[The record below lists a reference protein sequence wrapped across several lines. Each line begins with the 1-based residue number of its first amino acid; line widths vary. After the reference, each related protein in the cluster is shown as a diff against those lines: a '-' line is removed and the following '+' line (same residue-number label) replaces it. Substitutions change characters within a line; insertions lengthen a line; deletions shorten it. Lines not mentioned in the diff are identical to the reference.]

1 VFFLSALFL
10 LTWLYPDYRSF
21 PYEYQKGRPWMYAD
35 LVSPMDYALLKSRT
49 ALEKEKEEVM
59 AGSPLIFNHVSS
71 DPVERMSIQEDMDS
85 LVLKWMELVGKEELF
100 ILERWPEGIPERE
113 TFTLIEGGAGKTYL
127 AEDLLILDRW
137 PKGFWGPDDSLHS
150 LFTDSEWVVLQE
162 QIKPNL
168 IFDEPLT
175 VQIQKDRLSQLTPY
189 EGKVKKG
196 EGIAYEGLIVDELV
210 LRKLDAL
217 RTAYMRTD
225 DTGDRGRELTGVAI
239 LNGLLMLMLFLFLR
253 RFRPHVLSD
262 IAQLGFVLA
271 SWILMAAMARLTL
284 SFGNSYLLL
293 APFTVLPVVLRAFF
307 DTRIALFV
315 HVLSIMSIGL
325 LSSEGLSI
333 VMLHFIA
340 GFYAIIS
347 VDLLYKRAQLFL
359 TLAKVVALYLL
370 VYFAFLL
377 FQDVPIREMPGKDFL
392 FLGING
398 LLALSAFPLI
408 YLSEKVF
415 GLVSDLSLLE
425 LIDTNNPLLRELSE
439 KAPGTFQHSLQVAN
453 LAEAAVLKIGGNT
466 LMIRA
471 AAMYHD
477 IGKMRNPM
485 FFIENQGGGVNP
497 HDDLGYE
504 ESAQIIIDHVKEGV
518 RLARK
523 HDLPENLI
531 DFIRTHHGS
540 SRVHYFYRQHMKNMP
555 NTDGAEDLFRY
566 PGPKPFSKETAVL
579 MMADAVEAAS
589 RSVAKNEPKA
599 LSDLV
604 DAIVEQQMADGQ
616 FEEAEITLGEIGRVR
631 EELKNK
637 LNEIYHFRI
646 AYPD

>member
-1 VFFLSALFL
+1 
-10 LTWLYPDYRSF
+10 
-21 PYEYQKGRPWMYAD
+21 MYAD
-35 LVSPMDYALLKSRT
+35 LVSPMDYALLKPRT
-49 ALEKEKEEVM
+49 AFEKEKDEVI
-59 AGSPLIFNHVSS
+59 AQSPLFFRYLSS
-71 DPVERMSIQEDMDS
+71 FTDKLSLTNEDKDS
-85 LVLKWMELVGKEELF
+85 LVLRWNALLGKEELF
-100 ILERWPEGIPERE
+100 ILDQWPKGIPERE

-127 AEDLLILDRW
+127 AENLLILERW
-137 PKGFWGPDDSLHS
+137 PKGFFGLDDSLYS
-150 LFTDSEWVVLQE
+150 LFTDSEWAVLQE
-162 QIKPNL
+162 QIQPNL
-168 IFDEPLT
+168 TFDELLT
-175 VQIQKDRLSQLTPY
+175 AQIQKDRLSQLTPY

-217 RTAYMRTD
+217 RTAYMRSD
-225 DTGDRGRELTGVAI
+225 DTGDRGRELSGVAI

-253 RFRPHVLSD
+253 RFRPRVLFDLS
-262 IAQLGFVLA
+262 QLGFVLT
-271 SWILMAAMARLTL
+271 SWILMAATARLTL

-333 VMLHFIA
+333 VVLHFIA

-518 RLARK
+518 RMARK
-523 HDLPENLI
+523 YNLPENLI
-531 DFIRTHHGS
+531 DFIRTHHGC

-555 NTDGAEDLFRY
+555 NENEAEDRFRY

-604 DAIVEQQMADGQ
+604 DAIIEQQMADGQ

>member
-1 VFFLSALFL
+1 
-10 LTWLYPDYRSF
+10 
-21 PYEYQKGRPWMYAD
+21 MYSD

-49 ALEKEKEEVM
+49 ALENEKEEVM
-59 AGSPLIFNHVSS
+59 AGSPLIFQHVSS
-71 DPVERMSIQEDMDS
+71 DPVERKPIQKDLDS
-85 LVLKWMELVGKEELF
+85 LVFKWMELFGKEELF

-113 TFTLIEGGAGKTYL
+113 TFTLIDGGAGKTYF
-127 AEDLLILDRW
+127 AEELLILDRW

-150 LFTDSEWVVLQE
+150 VFTDPEWVVLQE
-162 QIKPNL
+162 QIQPNL
-168 IFDEPLT
+168 TFDELLT
-175 VQIQKDRLSQLTPY
+175 AQIQKDRLSQLTPY

-217 RTAYMRTD
+217 RTAYMRSD
-225 DTGDRGRELTGVAI
+225 DAGDRGRELTGVAI

-262 IAQLGFVLA
+262 ISQLGFVLA

-293 APFTVLPVVLRAFF
+293 VPFTVLPVVLRAFF
-307 DTRIALFV
+307 DMRIALFV

-370 VYFAFLL
+370 VYFSFLL

-555 NTDGAEDLFRY
+555 NADGAEDLFRY

-589 RSVAKNEPKA
+589 RSVAKNEPNA

-646 AYPD
+646 AYPE

>member
-1 VFFLSALFL
+1 
-10 LTWLYPDYRSF
+10 
-21 PYEYQKGRPWMYAD
+21 
-35 LVSPMDYALLKSRT
+35 
-49 ALEKEKEEVM
+49 
-59 AGSPLIFNHVSS
+59 
-71 DPVERMSIQEDMDS
+71 
-85 LVLKWMELVGKEELF
+85 
-100 ILERWPEGIPERE
+100 
-113 TFTLIEGGAGKTYL
+113 
-127 AEDLLILDRW
+127 
-137 PKGFWGPDDSLHS
+137 
-150 LFTDSEWVVLQE
+150 
-162 QIKPNL
+162 
-168 IFDEPLT
+168 
-175 VQIQKDRLSQLTPY
+175 
-189 EGKVKKG
+189 
-196 EGIAYEGLIVDELV
+196 
-210 LRKLDAL
+210 
-217 RTAYMRTD
+217 
-225 DTGDRGRELTGVAI
+225 
-239 LNGLLMLMLFLFLR
+239 
-253 RFRPHVLSD
+253 
-262 IAQLGFVLA
+262 
-271 SWILMAAMARLTL
+271 
-284 SFGNSYLLL
+284 
-293 APFTVLPVVLRAFF
+293 
-307 DTRIALFV
+307 
-315 HVLSIMSIGL
+315 MSIGL

-359 TLAKVVALYLL
+359 TLAKVVTLYLL

-377 FQDVPIREMPGKDFL
+377 FQDVPLREMPGKDFL

-471 AAMYHD
+471 ASMYHD

-637 LNEIYHFRI
+637 LKEIYHFRI
-646 AYPD
+646 AYSD

>member
-1 VFFLSALFL
+1 
-10 LTWLYPDYRSF
+10 
-21 PYEYQKGRPWMYAD
+21 MYAD

-49 ALEKEKEEVM
+49 DLEREKEEVM
-59 AGSPLIFNHVSS
+59 ARSPLIFKYGSV
-71 DPVERMSIQEDMDS
+71 DPDKPASIQMEKDS
-85 LVLKWMELVGKEELF
+85 LVLKWKELLGKEELL
-100 ILERWPEGIPERE
+100 ILQRWPDGIPEKE
-113 TFTLIEGGAGKTYL
+113 TFMLIEGGAGKTYL
-127 AEDLLILDRW
+127 AEDLLILERW
-137 PKGFWGPDDSLHS
+137 PQGFFGPDDSLIAS
-150 LFTDSEWVVLQE
+150 FSVAESTSLQE
-162 QIKPNL
+162 RIQANL
-168 IFDEPLT
+168 TFDEFLT
-175 VQIQKDRLSQLTPY
+175 AQIQKDRLAQLTPY

-217 RTAYMRTD
+217 RTAYMRSD
-225 DTGDRGRELTGVAI
+225 DSGDRGRELIGVAI

-253 RFRPHVLSD
+253 RFRPYVLSD
-262 IAQLGFVLA
+262 LSQLGFVLT
-271 SWILMAAMARLTL
+271 SWILMAATARLTL
-284 SFGNSYLLL
+284 SFGSSYLLL

-359 TLAKVVALYLL
+359 TLAKVVTLYLL

-377 FQDVPIREMPGKDFL
+377 FQDVPIREMPWKDFL

-504 ESAQIIIDHVKEGV
+504 ESAKIIIDHVKEGV

-523 HDLPENLI
+523 NDLPENLI
-531 DFIRTHHGS
+531 DFIRTHHGT
-540 SRVHYFYRQHMKNMP
+540 SRVQYFYRQHLKNMP
-555 NTDGAEDLFRY
+555 DADEAEDRFRY

-589 RSVAKNEPKA
+589 RSVARDSPKVI
-599 LSDLV
+599 SDLV
-604 DAIVEQQMADGQ
+604 DAITEQQMADGQ

-637 LNEIYHFRI
+637 LNDIYHFRI

>member
-1 VFFLSALFL
+1 
-10 LTWLYPDYRSF
+10 
-21 PYEYQKGRPWMYAD
+21 MYAD

-59 AGSPLIFNHVSS
+59 AGSPLIFQHVSS
-71 DPVERMSIQEDMDS
+71 DPVERMPIQEDMDS

-162 QIKPNL
+162 QIQPNL
-168 IFDEPLT
+168 TFDEPLT
-175 VQIQKDRLSQLTPY
+175 GQIQRDRLSQLTPY

-271 SWILMAAMARLTL
+271 SWILMAATARLTL

-340 GFYAIIS
+340 GFYAIIT

-377 FQDVPIREMPGKDFL
+377 FQDVPIREMPWKDFL

-555 NTDGAEDLFRY
+555 NADGAEDLFRY

-589 RSVAKNEPKA
+589 RSVVKNEPKA

-604 DAIVEQQMADGQ
+604 DAIVAQQMADGQ